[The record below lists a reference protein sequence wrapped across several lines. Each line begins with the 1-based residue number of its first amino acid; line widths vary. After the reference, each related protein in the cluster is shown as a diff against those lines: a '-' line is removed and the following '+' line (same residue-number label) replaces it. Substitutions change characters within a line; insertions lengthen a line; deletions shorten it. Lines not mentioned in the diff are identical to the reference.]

1 MEIPAGVEECDVS
14 LSEEPNDDK
23 SPVSRRRADH
33 KRKLDERASL
43 VEPDVVVKKQDN
55 KASEDSL
62 QPPPPPPRVVPPE
75 PMECLV
81 DQVYERPRD
90 RKESSDAIDIEKTP
104 KVRRKNKSSGDLVVY
119 NNDVFD
125 KQHNDSEN
133 KRTVATPQSKRKQE
147 DGRKTP
153 RSHEGRKSR
162 QSKSKTPDKANQK
175 HKEEKMRQFERPEP
189 QPSPRPPRQMFTPDL
204 SPEKIFPMVEPATP
218 AAPPAVIPTQ
228 PSAKEESILPT
239 EPKSVQPEPTQ
250 FVHPQH
256 AEQIMPVKSDPVI
269 PLPPFNQPIPPT
281 LHETE
286 ILHQNNELEKV
297 QGPKKESTVAP
308 PPLPEKKRKSNIFV
322 RDPNIIDSEHI
333 NNDNTIHDLLD
344 QLVDEPINQQTTFST
359 QNCDFKE
366 VKSEPLNKS
375 ENKILEADNNISD
388 IKPVAP
394 VKLIDSEPLKKDNIS
409 NVSVVSKP
417 KQSDITTAKEQS
429 IALPVDPNTSSKDV
443 INLPQVSSIPVLNS
457 VEPSISIQNKVSV
470 PSTANVTQP
479 EVKSTFI
486 TETLQEPPKPKEI
499 LTPQVAANNLTAK
512 PNIENQPS
520 LKEEVKLPTLSQP
533 TGPKLLSP
541 TRTTQPIVTNHV
553 QPAEVINSSCPS
565 PSVQRNDKSN
575 VKVSINNLPK
585 LVIKQN
591 SLNTDTSSS
600 KERIMSTSPEKAVAS
615 PIKEEP
621 KSPLQPL
628 HAKSNDSLQP
638 IKLMKQD
645 SPKSLINNIPKPF
658 KPESEKPKDTP
669 TSPQITKD
677 DFKIQTE
684 VSKPKL
690 PEPIKEPVVVPKP
703 VVPETPKPRYKPIDG
718 LMQTVQNGPTSTPSP
733 VREVKVESVKTSK
746 STDSVGSAISL
757 SDDEKDVKPQRVT
770 PSIMPKQNGP
780 NLNYSTISPANSSSS
795 VNQKKGTE
803 KRDSKVIKAAAYWN
817 NYIGEVTSKARP
829 PSNVKQ
835 LDKPKKIVSAGI
847 GERGL
852 KELTNAFEQGKPMV
866 QEEKITLMRRNSKK
880 MNVET
885 CNPGLRV
892 NDAKSVFEK
901 KFQQPIE
908 TPRLTRRGSST
919 LDKPRYGQPRDQ
931 ESDEQNTPSP
941 QTIPNDSKTKVF
953 KKDDINIIT
962 NNNNNSNVKSNMNT
976 IPFVKTPKESRKLP
990 APSTEEERTKKKSP
1004 SKSPARE
1011 QKSKSPTKA
1020 VKDLPLTAQPSN
1032 SFTPATSNES
1042 KSVEVNKS
1050 LPAATKPSQPS
1061 VPAVL
1066 DSTLSPTVA
1075 EAPVKPPTSPK
1086 PSLKRND
1093 LGKTTSVNT
1102 EIEKA
1107 KAVEENNKS
1116 QSSVSSMEISK
1127 EPEVKIEPIKEPV
1140 SEPVKMK
1147 EPEKIEPV
1155 LRPVRK
1161 EVTKIIFKNKPK
1173 TEEKRFNGFDRNNNS
1188 SGNVANNIVSPV
1200 KEPET
1205 PKLFIKT
1212 VKIKSPEPD
1221 KKETITPPEPSL
1233 SDIRSSLKKVPHA
1246 ASNLNKSGNDLG
1258 PDEAS
1263 QANGND
1269 GKENLIEVSEGS
1281 QHKVDTKEQVTE
1293 AMPEKDLSSVSIAS
1307 DSKIPTA
1314 AASPK
1319 KERIIP
1325 ITFVNENVIPRP
1337 YTSESEIAERAS
1349 VDPVGSTPR
1358 AEHHIPILVEGGPR
1372 YPARN
1377 EEDMERLD
1385 NFNTNTI
1392 SRRRWGSRKK
1402 RMSSAF
1408 SDSSMSDDDALGTP
1422 LSGLQKYTSYGKHG
1436 LSEQPLFRLKKTRP
1450 PFSVEKTDSFSS
1462 GEDDDFDDDG
1472 FQEMTAENLFSTLLS
1487 RVKSLTRR
1495 IHDEHDDQMNWQLTR
1510 HGPPKLNPGGTHA
1523 RLERT
1528 AQRNSIKRTGEPARQ
1543 YSSYDEPPS
1552 SRSYDNTSSRYSTSN
1567 YTPTKIYNRSN
1578 SVLDNPDPRYS
1589 SSGTK
1594 RYDDND
1600 AASDFSGSISITSSQ
1615 RLRPGYLP
1623 PPANHNHPVASSK
1636 INNTSLDVS
1645 DIHAQNLTHRP
1656 ESNLERNIPINVQ
1669 SSNFYDSPGSSKPGT
1684 PVPTPGVYMK
1694 HMKPFNLNSYEPNDR
1709 LDAGGSSDYTAD
1721 PQRRVS
1727 RFLRPDFYDIPKEDS
1742 IYAKMKE
1749 IEDED
1754 KRKPRFLRQVQTRGR
1769 ETLSGRSTPLD
1780 YSSYSEEVP
1789 RSETRTPFGD
1799 SSVANEGQFL
1809 NRPILSLKR
1818 QNSLRETIIPINVSN
1833 QKVSVSST
1841 ANTHH
1846 DTSSLRPSSSATMTT
1861 SSSTTTSNLLN
1872 SLPGQS
1878 MEPINQFT
1886 QTNQRSRRPVHPY
1899 TGAKSDG
1906 QLVANSHANI
1916 SLNII
1921 AAAERKK
1928 RQSCFGAQDPD
1939 SSQ

>member
-43 VEPDVVVKKQDN
+43 IEPDIVVKKQDN
-55 KASEDSL
+55 KASEESL
-62 QPPPPPPRVVPPE
+62 QPPPPPPRVIPPE

-119 NNDVFD
+119 HNNDIG
-125 KQHNDSEN
+125 KQPNDIEN

-162 QSKSKTPDKANQK
+162 QSKSKTPDKVNQK
-175 HKEEKMRQFERPEP
+175 HKEGNVRQFERPEP

-204 SPEKIFPMVEPATP
+204 SPEKMFPMVEPAAP
-218 AAPPAVIPTQ
+218 ATAPSIIPTQ
-228 PSAKEESILPT
+228 PSEVEPVLP
-239 EPKSVQPEPTQ
+239 VQPEPVQ
-250 FVHPQH
+250 PQPIPFVNKQQ
-256 AEQIMPVKSDPVI
+256 AEQIMPEKSNPAI
-269 PLPPFNQPIPPT
+269 SIPPFTQANPPT
-281 LHETE
+281 FPETE
-286 ILHQNNELEKV
+286 VLPQQNELEKV
-297 QGPKKESTVAP
+297 QGPKNESKTVP

-333 NNDNTIHDLLD
+333 NNDNTIPDLLD
-344 QLVDEPINQQTTFST
+344 QLVDEPINQQATFPT
-359 QNCDFKE
+359 QTCDFKE
-366 VKSEPLNKS
+366 VKSEPINKS
-375 ENKILEADNNISD
+375 ENKILETDNNISD
-388 IKPVAP
+388 IKPVGQ
-394 VKLIDSEPLKKDNIS
+394 VKLIDSEPLKNENIL
-409 NVSVVSKP
+409 NVSEMSQP
-417 KQSDITTAKEQS
+417 KQSDISTVKEQS
-429 IALPVDPNTSSKDV
+429 IAFSVDPTSSSQDV
-443 INLPQVSSIPVLNS
+443 INLQQVSNVPVMKS
-457 VEPSISIQNKVSV
+457 VEPSIDNQNNVSV

-479 EVKSTFI
+479 EVKSTFM
-486 TETLQEPPKPKEI
+486 TETLQEPSKPKEI
-499 LTPQVAANNLTAK
+499 SAPQVAAHNITAK
-512 PNIENQPS
+512 PNNEEQAS
-520 LKEEVKLPTLSQP
+520 LKEEAKLSTLNQP
-533 TGPKLLSP
+533 TEPKLTSP
-541 TRTTQPIVTNHV
+541 TRTTQPIVTNHI

-565 PSVQRNDKSN
+565 PGVQRNDKSN

-591 SLNTDTSSS
+591 SINTETSSS
-600 KERIMSTSPEKAVAS
+600 KEKTMSISPEKT
-615 PIKEEP
+615 IKEEP
-621 KSPLQPL
+621 KSPIQPL
-628 HAKSNDSLQP
+628 HAKSNDTLQP
-638 IKLMKQD
+638 VKLMKQD

-658 KPESEKPKDTP
+658 KPEPEKPKDTP
-669 TSPQITKD
+669 TSPQIYKD
-677 DFKIQTE
+677 EIKIQTE
-684 VSKPKL
+684 VNKPKL
-690 PEPIKEPVVVPKP
+690 LPEPVKEPVVVPKP
-703 VVPETPKPRYKPIDG
+703 VLPETPKPKYKPIEG

-733 VREVKVESVKTSK
+733 VRDIKEESVKTSK

-757 SDDEKDVKPQRVT
+757 SDDEKDVKPQRIT
-770 PSIMPKQNGP
+770 PSILPKQNGP

-835 LDKPKKIVSAGI
+835 LDKPKKIVTAGI

-880 MNVET
+880 MNVEP

-919 LDKPRYGQPRDQ
+919 LDKPRYGQARNQDG
-931 ESDEQNTPSP
+931 DEQNTPSP
-941 QTIPNDSKTKVF
+941 QTIPNDSKTRVF
-953 KKDDINIIT
+953 KKDDINIVT
-962 NNNNNSNVKSNMNT
+962 NNNNNSSVKSNMNT
-976 IPFVKTPKESRKLP
+976 IPFVKTPKESRKIL

-1020 VKDLPLTAQPSN
+1020 VKDLPSPAQSSN
-1032 SFTPATSNES
+1032 SFTPAASKEA

-1050 LPAATKPSQPS
+1050 LQAATRTSQQSLPT
-1061 VPAVL
+1061 VQDA
-1066 DSTLSPTVA
+1066 TLSPTVV

-1093 LGKTTSVNT
+1093 LGKTTNVNT
-1102 EIEKA
+1102 DIEKS
-1107 KAVEENNKS
+1107 KAIEENEKS

-1127 EPEVKIEPIKEPV
+1127 EPEVKL
-1140 SEPVKMK
+1140 EPVKEKITEPVKIK

-1188 SGNVANNIVSPV
+1188 SGNVVNNVVSPT

-1233 SDIRSSLKKVPHA
+1233 SDIRNSLKKVPHS
-1246 ASNLNKSGNDLG
+1246 ASNLNKSENDLS
-1258 PDEAS
+1258 PEEVS
-1263 QANGND
+1263 QATVND
-1269 GKENLIEVSEGS
+1269 NIENPIQVSGGS
-1281 QHKVDTKEQVTE
+1281 QNKVDTKEHINE
-1293 AMPEKDLSSVSIAS
+1293 ESNSVSITS
-1307 DSKIPTA
+1307 DDKIPTA
-1314 AASPK
+1314 ASSPK

-1337 YTSESEIAERAS
+1337 YTSESEIPERAS

-1372 YPARN
+1372 YRN

-1495 IHDEHDDQMNWQLTR
+1495 IHDEHDDQMSWQLTR

-1543 YSSYDEPPS
+1543 YSSYDEPQS

-1567 YTPTKIYNRSN
+1567 YAPTKIYNRSI
-1578 SVLDNPDPRYS
+1578 SAMDNPDTRYS

-1600 AASDFSGSISITSSQ
+1600 VASDFTGSISITSSQ

-1669 SSNFYDSPGSSKPGT
+1669 SSNLYDSPGSSKPGT

-1709 LDAGGSSDYTAD
+1709 LDAGGSSDYTSD
-1721 PQRRVS
+1721 PQRRKS

-1742 IYAKMKE
+1742 VYAKMKE

-1799 SSVANEGQFL
+1799 ASATNEGQFL
-1809 NRPILSLKR
+1809 NRPMLSLKR
-1818 QNSLRETIIPINVSN
+1818 QNSLRETIIPIHVSN

-1846 DTSSLRPSSSATMTT
+1846 DTSSSSSTMTT
-1861 SSSTTTSNLLN
+1861 SSSSTASNHLN
-1872 SLPGQS
+1872 FLPGQS
-1878 MEPINQFT
+1878 MDPNNQFT